1 MIHERHWSASLECH
15 HLQLWHLAGPL
26 SHTHTHSHFHIQ
38 SRIYTHQYY
47 YYTIYGKCHQY
58 RKHFK
63 RSILP
68 YRTTSR
74 NLKSA
79 KIEHVAT
86 VILSYSGINRENA
99 LAKTIQIDVVTQ
111 FTRKKGLEIKM
122 NRNTLL
128 LHNLRQVISF
138 ASAVSEK

>member
-1 MIHERHWSASLECH
+1 M
-15 HLQLWHLAGPL
+15 
-26 SHTHTHSHFHIQ
+26 
-38 SRIYTHQYY
+38 
-47 YYTIYGKCHQY
+47 
-58 RKHFK
+58 
-63 RSILP
+63 P
-68 YRTTSR
+68 YRTTSK